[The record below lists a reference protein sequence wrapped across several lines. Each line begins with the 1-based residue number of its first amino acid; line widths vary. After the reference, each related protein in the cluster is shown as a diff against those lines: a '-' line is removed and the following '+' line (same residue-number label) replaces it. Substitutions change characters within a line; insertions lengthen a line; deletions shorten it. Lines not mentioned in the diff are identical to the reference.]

1 MIKGVAAG
9 GALLSSAAAIQAQRG
24 DRRFKFQTGIRAN
37 RKDFLQDRY
46 SNYGLYVHNQNAL
59 EMPIPLIEENLQE
72 HARKYDLPEK
82 MGLGV
87 EAKGS
92 LFGGERVVPLLEKRK
107 AYILTRKDSEKD
119 PLSLA
124 LPIPKSS
131 DSKSRGNFFRRPFG
145 SITSSTG
152 SRRNPE
158 NGARFDNFMLTEP
171 RDRKAVNEAIDRY
184 RAGKPVREQQQYRVV
199 TEFDLPSQ
207 FQLNPAGELLTISL
221 WVVFIVSLVFIL
233 RTLFIVLARVW
244 RSSPNSSLQ
253 NRLGLLQGRQLELL
267 SDQQLRDRAQNLQR
281 GAIETYLAHRAGK
294 LSRAECRRI
303 MVDCYLVLP
312 PIVDM
317 MLDWVDSGKPL
328 PKAIDESFTR
338 VVTKDTVAGSSR
350 PTERLWAWAPA
361 PVRPSVQPFL
371 PLPPPPPLVQ
381 PFPSPPPPP
390 LPPRQTNRAWYKS
403 VIPRIKINLG
413 NRFYPWAN
421 LQLLFVS
428 LIVLII
434 AGWLLIP

>member
-1 MIKGVAAG
+1 MASNTGAPGILSSQLIRGLAAG
-9 GALLSSAAAIQAQRG
+9 GALLTSAAAIQAQRD
-24 DRRFKFQTGIRAN
+24 DRRFKSQTGIRAN

-59 EMPIPLIEENLQE
+59 EMPIPIIEEDLQE
-72 HARKYDLPEK
+72 HARKYNLLEEID
-82 MGLGV
+82 LGV

-92 LFGGERVVPLLEKRK
+92 LFGGEFVVPFLEGRK
-107 AYILTRKDSEKD
+107 AYVLTPKDSEEN

-131 DSKSRGNFFRRPFG
+131 DSKSKVSFSQRPFG
-145 SITSSTG
+145 SITSSPG
-152 SRRNPE
+152 SRRNQE
-158 NGARFDNFMLTEP
+158 NVARFDNFMVTEP

-184 RAGKPVREQQQYRVV
+184 RARKPVGEQQQYRVV

-221 WVVFIVSLVFIL
+221 WVVFIASLLSIL
-233 RTLFIVLARVW
+233 RTLFVMLARVW

-267 SDQQLRDRAQNLQR
+267 SDQQLRDGAQNLQR
-281 GAIETYLAHRAGK
+281 GAIETYLEHRAGK

-303 MVDCYLVLP
+303 MLDCYLVLP

-328 PKAIDESFTR
+328 PKAVDESFTL
-338 VVTKDTVAGSSR
+338 VLTKDIVAGS
-350 PTERLWAWAPA
+350 P
-361 PVRPSVQPFL
+361 PSVQPL
-371 PLPPPPPLVQ
+371 SPLLPPPLLAQPLPP
-381 PFPSPPPPP
+381 PPPPP

-403 VIPRIKINLG
+403 FISRIQLNLG
-413 NRFYPWAN
+413 NRFYPLTD

-428 LIVLII
+428 LIALII